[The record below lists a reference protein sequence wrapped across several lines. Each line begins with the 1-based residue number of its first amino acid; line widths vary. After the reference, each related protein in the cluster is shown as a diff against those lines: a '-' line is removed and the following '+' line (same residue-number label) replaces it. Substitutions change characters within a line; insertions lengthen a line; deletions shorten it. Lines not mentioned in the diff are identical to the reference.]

1 MEIKMSNEN
10 VNVGANSVIR
20 TAVAQKLEE
29 VGGQSVRDAVI
40 SKLVNDEIESRT
52 AAVLDGMN
60 RLSKLKSEQKKIK
73 PDQKSLDS
81 EGKVVAETYSAGK
94 FDELKKNRE
103 QVEKLEKALQL
114 ALEQNDY
121 SKLKGGE

>member
-1 MEIKMSNEN
+1 MSNEN